1 LLTRDGADTQSP
13 DGRPSKRRANAEDM
27 EDQSASEEEEDQGR
41 LESQQMMMIMGI
53 IKPKDDG
60 WVDKMH
66 KTFDNDEIELN
77 QLLDNKERE
86 L

>member
-1 LLTRDGADTQSP
+1 MD
-13 DGRPSKRRANAEDM
+13 
-27 EDQSASEEEEDQGR
+27 DQSASEEEEDQGR
-41 LESQQMMMIMGI
+41 IESQQMMMVMGI

-66 KTFDNDEIELN
+66 KTFDNDETELN
-77 QLLDNKERE
+77 QLLDDKERE